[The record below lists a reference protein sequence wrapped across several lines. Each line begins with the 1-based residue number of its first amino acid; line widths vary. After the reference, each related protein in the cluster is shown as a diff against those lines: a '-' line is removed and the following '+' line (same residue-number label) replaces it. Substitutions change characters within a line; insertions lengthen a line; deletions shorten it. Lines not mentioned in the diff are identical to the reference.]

1 MAEETAEI
9 TGKGGRKALLVEHD
23 GELYKIT
30 RKGFRQVLLRLATKG
45 TVDPNQF
52 GKALGVVQVNLNTIT
67 QDEALEQL
75 DQYI

>member
-1 MAEETAEI
+1 MAEEQ
-9 TGKGGRKALLVEHD
+9 TGKGGRKALVVEHD

-45 TVDPNQF
+45 VVNPADF
-52 GKALGVVQVNLNTIT
+52 GKPLGTVQVNLNTIT